1 MKRILVSLTVIF
13 CLCLVANAQQR
24 YTWKQYGLSFSV
36 PTNFKVSVNT
46 AESFE
51 AENANMHLSIEV
63 MDYDGIDPEDLG
75 TALGQMAVELN
86 MKNAEIGEL
95 ALTTL
100 EGAYIEGRVD
110 GVSVCLV
117 LLCDTDSNIAL
128 LSSITYADGY
138 EKQATNIANSFSI
151 K

>member
-13 CLCLVANAQQR
+13 CLCMVANAQQR

-36 PTNFKVSVNT
+36 PTNFKVLENT

-51 AENANMHLSIEV
+51 AENNNIHLAIEV
-63 MDYDGIDPEDLG
+63 IDYDGIDPEDLG
-75 TALGQMAVELN
+75 TALGTMAVELK
-86 MKNAEIGEL
+86 MKNSEIGEL

-100 EGAYIEGRVD
+100 EGAFIEGEID
-110 GVSVCLV
+110 GVNVCLV
-117 LLCDTDSNIAL
+117 LLCDTESNIAL
-128 LSSITYADGY
+128 LSSITYADGF
-138 EKQATNIANSFSI
+138 EQQATNIVNSFSI